1 MPTTMPEGYYN
12 RFDPAKNFDQ
22 HLFRAGFAVQSAEF
36 NEVQS
41 NFASRIQG
49 VADALFRDGDV
60 IRDARIIVNADTG
73 ETTCEAGAV
82 YLKGAVRGVAP
93 RSIIVPVV
101 GVIAVGLY
109 LQESVVTEL
118 EDPSLRDPAVG
129 TRNYQEP
136 GAARLKIE
144 AVWGFAGDGQPG
156 EFFPVYQVENGV
168 LRPKEPPPN
177 MDGVTQALA
186 RYDRDSAGG
195 SYVVGG
201 LTVAA
206 AADLQTGEQVYTVSE
221 GRARVNGYGVE
232 LTTSRRL
239 IYPAVPDLRQIDSEP
254 HTSTTAGAQR
264 INLDRTPVAAISQV
278 RITKEVTVTLTH
290 GGYTSA
296 QDPLPDTSVISIL
309 EVKQGAT
316 IYVAGT
322 DYRLTAGKVDWS
334 LSGAEPAPGSTYTV
348 KYQYIATVQ
357 PTAVDDTGFTVE
369 GAVVGSLVLVSYA
382 QKLPRIDRLAIG
394 ADGELVWIKGVAADW
409 NPQPPAVPSN
419 LLPIASVHQTWTADR
434 SLVNDGIRVVPMA
447 DLAAINSRLDH
458 VMGLIAQQRLESDIH
473 LREAGAKKGLFVDP
487 FVDDSHRDAGVEQT
501 AAVVGGELTLPITA
515 QVHAMGA
522 DISAPATAAFSLT
535 PLLQQPARTGS
546 MKINPYMAFDPIPA
560 AVTLTPA
567 VDRWTNVETN
577 WDSAIT
583 RRFVVGSGDMSSV
596 SRNTATVMVAQSQSA
611 IETLRSIEVRFEIS
625 GFGPNEALSS
635 VTFDGIPVTASPL

>member
-1 MPTTMPEGYYN
+1 MSTTMPEGYYN
-12 RFDPAKNFDQ
+12 RFDPAKNFDM
-22 HLFRAGFAVQSAEF
+22 HLFRAGYAVQSTEF

-41 NFASRIQG
+41 NFAARIQG

-60 IRDARIIVNADTG
+60 IRDARVIINADTG

-93 RSIIVPVV
+93 RSLIVPVV

-109 LQESVVTEL
+109 LQETVVTEL

-129 TRNYQEP
+129 SRNYQEP

-144 AVWGFAGDGQPG
+144 AVWGFAGDSQAG
-156 EFFPVYQVENGV
+156 EFFPVYQVENGI
-168 LRPKEPPPN
+168 LRAKEPPPN
-177 MDGVTQALA
+177 LDGVTQALA
-186 RYDRDSAGG
+186 RYDRDSSGG

-239 IYPAVPDLRQIDSEP
+239 IYLAAPDLRQIDSEP

-290 GGYTSA
+290 GGYTGA
-296 QDPLPDTSVISIL
+296 QDPLPDTSVISLL
-309 EVKQGAT
+309 EVKQGGT
-316 IYVAGT
+316 TYVAGT
-322 DYRLTAGKVDWS
+322 DYKLTAGKVDWS
-334 LSGAEPAPGSTYTV
+334 LSGAEPAPGSTYTA
-348 KYQYIATVQ
+348 KYQFIATVQ
-357 PTAVDDTGFTVE
+357 PASEDDTGFTVE
-369 GAVVGSLVLVSYA
+369 GAVVGSLVLVNYS

-394 ADGELVWIKGVAADW
+394 AEGELVWIKGVAADW
-409 NPQPPAVPSN
+409 NPQAPAVPSN
-419 LLPIASVHQTWTADR
+419 LLPLATISQTWTAGR
-434 SLVNDGIRVVPMA
+434 TVSNDGVRVVPMSE
-447 DLAAINSRLDH
+447 LATIQTKLDR
-458 VMGLIAQQRLESDIH
+458 MAELIAQQRLTSDAQ
-473 LREAGAKKGLFVDP
+473 LRESGTKKGLFVDP
-487 FVDDSHRDAGVEQT
+487 FLSDDMRDAGSPQT
-501 AAVVGGELTLPITA
+501 AAIVAGELTLPITA
-515 QVHAMGA
+515 TVAA
-522 DISAPATAAFSLT
+522 VPNDVTARTSLAFNLTATLE
-535 PLLQQPARTGS
+535 QPMRTGS
-546 MKINPYMAFDPIPA
+546 MKVNPYLAFDPIPA

-567 VDRWTNVETN
+567 VDRWTELQTTWASPVTERLT
-577 WDSAIT
+577 
-583 RRFVVGSGDMSSV
+583 VGSGNRSSV
-596 SRNTATVMVAQSQSA
+596 SQSTSDVLLSSSRRA
-611 IETLRSIEVRFEIS
+611 IETLRAIEVHFSVS

-635 VTFDGIPVTASPL
+635 LKFDGISVTPVAL